1 MLGLE
6 IRRIDAFAVEVFVQV
21 LDLLIASKQ
30 HQTARAARCFHIVL
44 NVVFTCF
51 RHYICRDPY
60 LIASMV
66 GIFSSLFKHCTCVQ
80 LDRMI
85 AAYYNEK
92 SRELALL
99 EPVMRTL
106 YINLFEFLRRL
117 GKIDDPFGTSD
128 HPNGPEYR
136 CRDGEALRG

>member
-1 MLGLE
+1 
-6 IRRIDAFAVEVFVQV
+6 
-21 LDLLIASKQ
+21 
-30 HQTARAARCFHIVL
+30 
-44 NVVFTCF
+44 
-51 RHYICRDPY
+51 
-60 LIASMV
+60 
-66 GIFSSLFKHCTCVQ
+66 
-80 LDRMI
+80 MI

-128 HPNGPEYR
+128 HPNGQNTDAR
-136 CRDGEALRG
+136 